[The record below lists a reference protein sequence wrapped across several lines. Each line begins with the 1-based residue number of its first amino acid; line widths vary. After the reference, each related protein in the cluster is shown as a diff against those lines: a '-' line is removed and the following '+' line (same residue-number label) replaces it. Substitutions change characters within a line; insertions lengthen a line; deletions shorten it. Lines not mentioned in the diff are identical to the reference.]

1 MHPPPSYND
10 LLAAI
15 ISYRKQVNELQKALQ
30 DEKSINTN
38 LKTEISI
45 LKVEMYIQNIT
56 K

>member
-1 MHPPPSYND
+1 MQPPSYND
-10 LLAAI
+10 LLAAV
-15 ISYRKQVNELQKALQ
+15 ISYITQVNELEKALQ
-30 DEKSINTN
+30 NEKSITTN